1 MANNIEKNSSII
13 PKSETELET
22 FLNSVNLKA
31 EVSNVIMETFNESE
45 KLKEEVIYST
55 LSWFMV
61 ENSINNNSKINFSI
75 NWSNIIIDWKE
86 YNAWINIKEDKLRTN
101 IKDYLY
107 ITHSNKKFNKDI
119 FAYLSEKLKSKDF
132 NYLKNALN
140 NENELKKIIKEY
152 LWDNYEWIFSFVDI
166 NEFWRAL
173 KAKLYL
179 ETKNNSLLENTNI
192 IDDFVKDNPKIK
204 PYLENFNNANPLLKA
219 WAWIIIIYKLFSFIT
234 DKMEWKWLDTL
245 FWWWAIELIGQIAT
259 WKTIT
264 WEAIW
269 QVSKLFWWTNNW
281 KELEEIWKKIEKK
294 ENKIDLSNFGG
305 LAIALLWIE
314 PDNKKYTKLDWISNW
329 EWNNSQ
335 KQIINFIC
343 ENNKIS
349 KRELQKN
356 VEKWRNKLINDIWYD
371 IKIDDFNNISWDR
384 FADKLNNWLDRWKI
398 INNKINE
405 IKTLTSA
412 TESEIK
418 STFKE
423 NFRNFIESWTVIKLD
438 LGKNFWK
445 GWEINLS

>member
-55 LSWFMV
+55 LSGFMV

-75 NWSNIIIDWKE
+75 NGSNIIIDGKE
-86 YNAWINIKEDKLRTN
+86 YNAGINIKEDKLRTN

-152 LWDNYEWIFSFVDI
+152 LGDNYEGIFSFVDI
-166 NEFWRAL
+166 NEFGRAL

-219 WAWIIIIYKLFSFIT
+219 GAGIIIIYKLFSFIT
-234 DKMEWKWLDTL
+234 DKMEGKWLDTL
-245 FWWWAIELIGQIAT
+245 FGWGAIELIGQIAT
-259 WKTIT
+259 GKTIT
-264 WEAIW
+264 GEAIG
-269 QVSKLFWWTNNW
+269 QVSKLFGGTNNG
-281 KELEEIWKKIEKK
+281 KELEEIGKKIEKK

-305 LAIALLWIE
+305 LAIALLGIE
-314 PDNKKYTKLDWISNW
+314 PDNKKYTKLDWISNG
-329 EWNNSQ
+329 EGNNSQ

-356 VEKWRNKLINDIWYD
+356 VEKGRNKLINDIGYD
-371 IKIDDFNNISWDR
+371 IKIDDFNNISGDR
-384 FADKLNNWLDRWKI
+384 FADKLNNGLDRGKI

-423 NFRNFIESWTVIKLD
+423 NFRNFIESGTVIKLD
-438 LGKNFWK
+438 LGKNFGK
-445 GWEINLS
+445 GGEINLS